1 MIRRLIPVLIF
12 AFIFLTLG
20 IVFLVSFS
28 GKGRSYLEVQ
38 RERFLALNPDKPEYR
53 AFYNNYQSF
62 FRKGK
67 EEQRERLRAI
77 QQRMESDP
85 QSSLLKS
92 QLATYH
98 AWLKTVPLEKTK
110 IDQAKT
116 IDERLEVIRAIKAN
130 QDRIHGVTE
139 RRMASSA
146 FPLGSTAAS
155 NPFPCAS
162 ELAEFLETLDPEDL
176 QTLLGHT
183 PSNFL
188 YLLEKE
194 YHTQADQQT
203 D

>member
-1 MIRRLIPVLIF
+1 MIRRLIPASIF

-20 IVFLVSFS
+20 IAFLASFL
-28 GKGRSYLEVQ
+28 GKGRSYLDVQ
-38 RERFLALNPDKPEYR
+38 RERFQALRPDKPEYR

-77 QQRMESDP
+77 QQRIETDP
-85 QSSLLKS
+85 QSPLLKS

-98 AWLKTVPLEKTK
+98 AWLKTVPQEKAK

-116 IDERLEVIRAIKAN
+116 IEERLDVIRAIKAN

-146 FPLGSTAAS
+146 FSSGSTAAN
-155 NPFPCAS
+155 NPFPSAS

-176 QTLLGHT
+176 QTMLGHT

-188 YLLEKE
+188 YQLEKE
-194 YHTQADQQT
+194 YHAQADQQT